1 MLQAQRSL
9 QILHR
14 HFLTVDVDVRY
25 RRSVELFTMQ
35 MIHHKLDIQAG
46 GLYPIDYTMLYSVG
60 IRAVLI
66 EGLFRVLVTRALF
79 ELRSYRRPLRI
90 C

>member
-1 MLQAQRSL
+1 MQLAGPPDVDVFDVRLQAQKSL

-25 RRSVELFTMQ
+25 RRSVELFTLQ
-35 MIHHKLDIQAG
+35 MIQHKLDLQAG

-60 IRAVLI
+60 ISIFVC
-66 EGLFRVLVTRALF
+66 V
-79 ELRSYRRPLRI
+79 SRI
-90 C
+90 VWS